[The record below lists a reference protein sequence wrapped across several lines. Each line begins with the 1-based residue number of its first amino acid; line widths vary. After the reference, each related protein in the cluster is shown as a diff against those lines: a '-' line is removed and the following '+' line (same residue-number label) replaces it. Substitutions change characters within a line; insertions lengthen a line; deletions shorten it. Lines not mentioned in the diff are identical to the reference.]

1 MDFRNMSESSV
12 SKVGR
17 LAKLRKFRR
26 RTIDSAQIRLG
37 RKEKSNHLES
47 LEEENLARLYE
58 NISENI
64 TQSIPG
70 RRRSQKR
77 CIEDDDDGK
86 AKSNKVSFKVESEFF
101 LISGVWQ
108 KLKFSA
114 DLYGHTNLLLNCSTA
129 LIWSTRRK

>member
-1 MDFRNMSESSV
+1 MMTRSFFLFAQLSILLSFSLEVKHVLPIMNFRKQMSESIKST
-12 SKVGR
+12 VGR

-37 RKEKSNHLES
+37 RKENSNHLES
-47 LEEENLARLYE
+47 LEEENLTRL
-58 NISENI
+58 SENI

-86 AKSNKVSFKVESEFF
+86 AKSNKVSFNQ
-101 LISGVWQ
+101 I
-108 KLKFSA
+108 
-114 DLYGHTNLLLNCSTA
+114 
-129 LIWSTRRK
+129 

>member
-1 MDFRNMSESSV
+1 MDFRKQMSESSV

-37 RKEKSNHLES
+37 RKENSNHLES
-47 LEEENLARLYE
+47 LEEENLTRLYE
-58 NISENI
+58 NVSENI

-77 CIEDDDDGK
+77 SIEEDDDEK
-86 AKSNKVSFKVESEFF
+86 SKSNKVSKKRIRIF
-101 LISGVWQ
+101 LI
-108 KLKFSA
+108 LRI
-114 DLYGHTNLLLNCSTA
+114 LNVDVNDATFDVF
-129 LIWSTRRK
+129 